1 MSAYNIGDPRDVWL
15 MFMELSGI
23 KREILDDMERDLEQ
37 KLVSPN
43 FDPDDLRSM
52 SGFPKKYYIAL
63 KMVRLLKQTHR
74 EFEEI
79 RDGS

>member
-1 MSAYNIGDPRDVWL
+1 MSAYNIGDPRGVWL

-43 FDPDDLRSM
+43 FDPNNLRSM
-52 SGFPKKYYIAL
+52 SGFPKKYKVYEERYSG
-63 KMVRLLKQTHR
+63 KQVRDSWRPWKLN
-74 EFEEI
+74 
-79 RDGS
+79 